1 MYEHVCWHQQNSL
14 YHLWEQNSIAFDLEI
29 MCPRVTCAFT
39 LSCLRLV
46 LLALNPFTLALN
58 KSTISKH
65 LVVHVC
71 LCVYIYVSEVPITVL
86 VLKMEPEN
94 EYTTSSS
101 SLKFEETMT
110 IDQVLRSQKTSNS
123 QDTWSVQRIYLCN
136 RLWTLN
142 GKIFLLP
149 FYCWYFLLANG
160 PTSPMNNLS

>member
-1 MYEHVCWHQQNSL
+1 MKRLNCYLNIWIRVYWHQQNSL
-14 YHLWEQNSIAFDLEI
+14 YHLWGQNSIGNAFDLEI

-46 LLALNPFTLALN
+46 LLTLNPFTLTLN

-65 LVVHVC
+65 RILAVFVPMC
-71 LCVYIYVSEVPITVL
+71 IYVSEVPITVL

-110 IDQVLRSQKTSNS
+110 IDQVLQSQKTSNS
-123 QDTWSVQRIYLCN
+123 QDTRSVQ
-136 RLWTLN
+136 
-142 GKIFLLP
+142 
-149 FYCWYFLLANG
+149 
-160 PTSPMNNLS
+160 NLSL